1 MDDQKLIEQLQD
13 ALDRHEHDTQELKR
27 ENEELRQSVNDL
39 LQKEKK
45 SEELRQRLGELLS
58 AGGSDAE
65 LKQRLRSLLGDFEK
79 CAKPPCL
86 IIGTCRNTLA
96 LCNPNIRNDGLK
108 ISGSQFAPTYNK

>member
-45 SEELRQRLGELLS
+45 SEELRERLGELLS
-58 AGGSDAE
+58 AGSNDAD
-65 LKQRLRSLLGDFEK
+65 LKQRLRTLLGDFEK
-79 CAKPPCL
+79 CTESIL
-86 IIGTCRNTLA
+86 EMRDQNLSEYISHV
-96 LCNPNIRNDGLK
+96 GLEHP
-108 ISGSQFAPTYNK
+108 Q